1 MGNAFRICND
11 CLQPYPAGT
20 WREHR
25 AGHPISQ
32 LAEVRAL
39 LAEGLTQAEAA
50 RRLGVTR
57 QRVNAILRR
66 AA

>member
-1 MGNAFRICND
+1 MGNAFRICVE
-11 CLQPYPAGT
+11 CFQPYPAGT

-25 AGHPISQ
+25 STHTTTQVEEVRSLLAKGLSQ
-32 LAEVRAL
+32 AEV
-39 LAEGLTQAEAA
+39 A

-57 QRVNAILRR
+57 QRINAIVRR